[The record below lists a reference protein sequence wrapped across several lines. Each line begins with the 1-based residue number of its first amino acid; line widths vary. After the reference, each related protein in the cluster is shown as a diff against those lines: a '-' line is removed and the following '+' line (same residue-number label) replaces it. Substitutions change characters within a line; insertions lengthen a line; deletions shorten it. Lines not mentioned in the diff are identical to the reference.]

1 MTDFLSQLRLNKPS
15 SRWLGAA
22 AMVLGLS
29 ALVHLVVL
37 LIAGEGWG
45 GAVSFRKPITFGA
58 SIGLLFWTCGWI
70 MDRLPGRPRLERTL
84 ALTLIGSGLL
94 EVALITVQTW
104 RGVPSHFNSFTPEDG
119 AVFSLMGVSIGV
131 LSLALAVLFLWSI
144 LQRPEDR
151 PTRLA
156 VFAGMALVMSGL
168 GLGAWVIGLGIQM
181 TERMGMV
188 PDTVLAGEAGVA
200 KFPHAMA
207 LHGIQLFI
215 GAALLTRSAR
225 LSESSRLRVTRL
237 VVGGYLSLVAW
248 SIIHTN
254 AGRGPMDLAGVETVL
269 LGLGLVLL
277 AIAGLLL
284 YSEKRR
290 AGDKAA
296 SEPPV
301 TLGS

>member
-1 MTDFLSQLRLNKPS
+1 MTDLLSQLRLVKPS
-15 SRWLGAA
+15 SRWLGGAA
-22 AMVLGLS
+22 TVLGLS

-37 LIAGEGWG
+37 LVAGDSWS
-45 GAVSFRKPITFGA
+45 GAVSFRKPITFGI
-58 SIGLLFWTCGWI
+58 SVGLILWTSGWI
-70 MDRLPGRPRLERTL
+70 MDRLPERPRLERAL
-84 ALTLIGSGLL
+84 ALTLIGSGLI

-104 RGVPSHFNSFTPEDG
+104 RGVPSHFNVFTPEDN

-131 LSLALAVLFLWSI
+131 FSLALAGLFLWSI

-168 GLGAWVIGLGIQM
+168 GLGAWIIGLGIQM
-181 TERMGMV
+181 TERLGMV

-215 GAALLTRSAR
+215 ATALITRSAG
-225 LSESSRLRVTRL
+225 LSESARLRVTRL
-237 VVGGYLSLVAW
+237 MVGGYLSLVGW

-254 AGRGPMDLAGVETVL
+254 AGRAPADLTGLETTLLILGLALIACAGVL
-269 LGLGLVLL
+269 LW
-277 AIAGLLL
+277 AG
-284 YSEKRR
+284 RR
-290 AGDKAA
+290 KSREEAA
-296 SEPPV
+296 SRAPV